1 MRSTIDQST
10 IRWLLV
16 VGLYCF
22 RGLKIDFNQNLSLC
36 DRCTK
41 SVRVYHYSSSD
52 TYLILLIVIVTVMV
66 ITPSQCCSLAGCCS
80 RHTPHLSQHPS
91 ISCMC
96 RQQLSRA
103 TTPAPGCVAKHVKA
117 PSGQWINTNI

>member
-1 MRSTIDQST
+1 MRSTDDQST

-41 SVRVYHYSSSD
+41 SVRVHQD
-52 TYLILLIVIVTVMV
+52 
-66 ITPSQCCSLAGCCS
+66 PSQHVLFRLGIMASEQTSPVAAQEGVVVVAVSLA
-80 RHTPHLSQHPS
+80 H
-91 ISCMC
+91 
-96 RQQLSRA
+96 
-103 TTPAPGCVAKHVKA
+103 
-117 PSGQWINTNI
+117 